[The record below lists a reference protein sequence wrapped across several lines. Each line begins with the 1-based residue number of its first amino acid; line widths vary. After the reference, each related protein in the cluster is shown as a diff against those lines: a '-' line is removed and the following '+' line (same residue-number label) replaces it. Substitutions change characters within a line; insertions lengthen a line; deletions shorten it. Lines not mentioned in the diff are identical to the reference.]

1 MKIDFAELAGKLQL
15 IADKVFEQ
23 AVIFQKFSFLTG
35 NKFEQHDA
43 TDFLCH
49 KLPIEQLNSTMQ
61 DCAILLSAL
70 VGKGNEKV
78 VENELCDLL
87 KLLLTNDIKHNW
99 QVVKITTPSEP
110 FVLIDIFATTS
121 KEPQIVMLGQNE
133 TASLVEAMNHDSGW
147 LNHYNLDLSFNKDC
161 ISQHKDETKVSAY
174 ENLRDLFIKLDRLS
188 YLWQPVKPASKLLL
202 KQIVDLNDNQTK
214 IAADKLDLCFKHTA
228 DQIRDDYI
236 LEQYQFPNTMNHPT
250 CIKTITLDD
259 ILRNEVDH
267 GNGTIVPYEQFPA
280 EDLTPVLKYLG
291 QQLS

>member
-1 MKIDFAELAGKLQL
+1 MKIDFDELAGQLQL
-15 IADKVFEQ
+15 IADKVFDQ

-61 DCAILLSAL
+61 DCSILLSAL

-87 KLLLTNDIKHNW
+87 KLLLTNDIKNNW
-99 QVVKITTPSEP
+99 QVVKITTPSEL

-121 KEPQIVMLGQNE
+121 MEPQIVMLGQNE
-133 TASLVEAMNHDSGW
+133 TASLVEEMNHDSGW
-147 LNHYNLDLSFNKDC
+147 LNHYNLDLSFNKKYVG
-161 ISQHKDETKVSAY
+161 QHKDETIIGAY
-174 ENLRDLFIKLDRLS
+174 ENLSDLFIKLDRLS

-202 KQIVDLNDNQTK
+202 KQIVDLNGNQTK
-214 IAADKLDLCFKHTA
+214 IDANKLDLFFKHAT
-228 DQIRDDYI
+228 DQIRDNYI

-250 CIKTITLDD
+250 CIKTVTLDD

-267 GNGTIVPYEQFPA
+267 GNGTIVPYDQFPA
-280 EDLTPVLKYLG
+280 KDLEPVLKYLG

>member
-1 MKIDFAELAGKLQL
+1 MKIDFDELACKLQL

-23 AVIFQKFSFLTG
+23 AIIFQKFSFLTG

-78 VENELCDLL
+78 VEKGLCDLL
-87 KLLLTNDIKHNW
+87 KLLLTNDIKNNW

-121 KEPQIVMLGQNE
+121 IEPQIVMLGQNE
-133 TASLVEAMNHDSGW
+133 TAALVEEMNHDSGW
-147 LNHYNLDLSFNKDC
+147 LNHYNLDLSFNKKYVG
-161 ISQHKDETKVSAY
+161 QHKDETIIGAY
-174 ENLRDLFIKLDRLS
+174 ENLSDLFIKLDRLS

-202 KQIVDLNDNQTK
+202 KQIVDLNGNQTK
-214 IAADKLDLCFKHTA
+214 IDANKLDLFFKHAT
-228 DQIRDDYI
+228 DQIRDNYI

-250 CIKTITLDD
+250 
-259 ILRNEVDH
+259 
-267 GNGTIVPYEQFPA
+267 
-280 EDLTPVLKYLG
+280 
-291 QQLS
+291 

>member
-1 MKIDFAELAGKLQL
+1 MKIDFDELACKLQL

-35 NKFEQHDA
+35 NKFEQHDV
-43 TDFLCH
+43 TNFLCH

-87 KLLLTNDIKHNW
+87 KLLLTNDIKNNW

-121 KEPQIVMLGQNE
+121 IEPQIVMLGQNE
-133 TASLVEAMNHDSGW
+133 TTALVEEMNHDSGW
-147 LNHYNLDLSFNKDC
+147 LNHYNLDLSFNKNC
-161 ISQHKDETKVSAY
+161 VSQHKDETIIGAY
-174 ENLRDLFIKLDRLS
+174 ESLSNLFVKLDRLS

-202 KQIVDLNDNQTK
+202 KQIVDLNDNQIK
-214 IAADKLDLCFKHTA
+214 IDSNKLDLCFKHTVA
-228 DQIRDDYI
+228 QIRDDYI
-236 LEQYQFPNTMNHPT
+236 VSQYQFPNGMNKPT

-280 EDLTPVLKYLG
+280 KDLEPVLKYLG

>member
-1 MKIDFAELAGKLQL
+1 MKIDFDELACQFQL
-15 IADKVFEQ
+15 IAYNVFDQE
-23 AVIFQKFSFLTG
+23 VIFQKFSFLTG

-61 DCAILLSAL
+61 DCSILLSAL

-87 KLLLTNDIKHNW
+87 KLLLTNDIKNNW
-99 QVVKITTPSEP
+99 QVVKITTPSEL

-121 KEPQIVMLGQNE
+121 MEPQIVMLGQNE
-133 TASLVEAMNHDSGW
+133 TASLVEEMNHDSGW
-147 LNHYNLDLSFNKDC
+147 LNHYNLDLSFNKKYVG
-161 ISQHKDETKVSAY
+161 QHKDETIIGAY
-174 ENLRDLFIKLDRLS
+174 ENLSDLFIKLDRLS

-202 KQIVDLNDNQTK
+202 KQIVDLNGNQTK
-214 IAADKLDLCFKHTA
+214 IDANKLDLFFKHAT
-228 DQIRDDYI
+228 DQIRDNYI

-250 CIKTITLDD
+250 CIKTVTLDD

-267 GNGTIVPYEQFPA
+267 GNVTIVPYDQFPA
-280 EDLTPVLKYLG
+280 KDLEPVLKYLG

>member
-1 MKIDFAELAGKLQL
+1 MKIDFDELAGQLQL
-15 IADKVFEQ
+15 IADKVFDQ

-61 DCAILLSAL
+61 DCSILLSAL

-78 VENELCDLL
+78 VEKELCDLL
-87 KLLLTNDIKHNW
+87 KLLLTNDIKNNW
-99 QVVKITTPSEP
+99 QVVKITTPSDP

-121 KEPQIVMLGQNE
+121 IQPQIVMLGQNE
-133 TASLVEAMNHDSGW
+133 TATLVETMNHDNGW

-161 ISQHKDETKVSAY
+161 VSHQKDETKIGAY
-174 ENLRDLFIKLDRLS
+174 ENLSNLFIKLDRLS
-188 YLWQPVKPASKLLL
+188 YLWQPAKPASKLLL
-202 KQIVDLNDNQTK
+202 KQIVDLNDQQAK
-214 IAADKLDLCFKHTA
+214 IDANKLDLFFKHTA

-236 LEQYQFPNTMNHPT
+236 VSQYQFPNDMNKPT
-250 CIKTITLDD
+250 CIKTVTLDD
-259 ILRNEVDH
+259 LLRNEVDH
-267 GNGTIVPYEQFPA
+267 GNGTIVPYNQFPV
-280 EDLTPVLKYLG
+280 EDLEPVLKYLG